1 MDLKQVLVQ
10 PVHQSE
16 EKCYQDLMQEY
27 HYPGSLPKI
36 SEIIWYIATWL
47 NEWMALFSISAAAFW
62 I

>member
-1 MDLKQVLVQ
+1 MDLKQVHVQ

-27 HYPGSLPKI
+27 HFPGSLPKI
-36 SEIIWYIATWL
+36 GETIWNIATWL
-47 NEWMALFSISAAAFW
+47 NEWTALISFSAAAFW